1 MNSGK
6 AITVALAMAGKT
18 KVELAIGIGR
28 KPETIYVMCK
38 AKSASTNTLKR
49 IADFLGMSVSDL
61 VALGEESK

>member
-18 KVELAIGIGR
+18 KVELAIGIDR

-61 VALGEESK
+61 VALGEDKA